1 MLIHLSFI
9 IVYAVAIPVSWIQD
23 VQYCPVISGRC
34 PGLPKTGEC
43 HRTTRAATGSA
54 AGHGISFFLQLVD
67 VVSAKV
73 LLRWFFLELGE
84 TQPKSE
90 KNIIVLYYCNYIA
103 IFLSQLLFKLY
114 SYISYNYCYKII
126 LVVQLVIAESMVC
139 GLWLRFCSECSRS
152 LARTGISPDLSTKVG
167 QGIQWSGSNIMAWP
181 GRSMECSAYW

>member
-1 MLIHLSFI
+1 MS
-9 IVYAVAIPVSWIQD
+9 
-23 VQYCPVISGRC
+23 
-34 PGLPKTGEC
+34 
-43 HRTTRAATGSA
+43 RTTKNWRMPSNDTSSYGKLGWTWNQFFSATGGCGFRKSIA
-54 AGHGISFFLQLVD
+54 ALI
-67 VVSAKV
+67 
-73 LLRWFFLELGE
+73 FLELGE

>member
-1 MLIHLSFI
+1 MLIHLYFI
-9 IVYAVAIPVSWIQD
+9 IVYAVAIPLSWIQD
-23 VQYCPVISGRC
+23 LQYCPVIPGRC

-54 AGHGISFFLQLVD
+54 AGHEISVFLQLVD

-73 LLRWFFLELGE
+73 LLADFLQLGE

-90 KNIIVLYYCNYIA
+90 KTMIVLYYCNCIA
-103 IFLSQLLFKLY
+103 IFLSQLLFELY

-126 LVVQLVIAESMVC
+126 LVVQLVIASMVC
-139 GLWLRFCSECSRS
+139 GLWPRFCSECSRS

-181 GRSMECSAYW
+181 GRSMESWAYW